1 MEEVADPHDVQMQ
14 HLVTRQ
20 KPSTRVGQPSVIP
33 SSPQQENDK
42 EVREW
47 AEQWGV
53 GVCLPQVT
61 WPSTSCA
68 PPEPTTARRI
78 KAIHNFLEGTA
89 LGTDR
94 YHPRILLRLNPA
106 FLDTLIKVFILCET
120 LGVWP
125 SAITD
130 DLIALLPKP
139 AGGRRPISPR
149 WLGSGSDYGP
159 TSSVSGSNGMIGPSS
174 SRTAAKVQMLPSGS
188 KRLHSKRL
196 LLLTG
201 WRQPL
206 RSTSSKLLSGFG
218 MMSCCRRPCV
228 GNILFGYFAPRLRH
242 TVWVCAFLF
251 AGCSLRLCGHDG
263 ISPLCRSRSGRSY
276 GVFFCACSMA
286 LCVCSSRDVN
296 GNC

>member
-1 MEEVADPHDVQMQ
+1 MQ

-68 PPEPTTARRI
+68 PPEPTTARLI

-94 YHPRILLRLNPA
+94 YHPRFLLRLNPV

-130 DLIALLPKP
+130 ALIALLPKR
-139 AGGRRPISPR
+139 AGGRCPI
-149 WLGSGSDYGP
+149 G
-159 TSSVSGSNGMIGPSS
+159 TFPSLV
-174 SRTAAKVQMLPSGS
+174 R
-188 KRLHSKRL
+188 
-196 LLLTG
+196 
-201 WRQPL
+201 
-206 RSTSSKLLSGFG
+206 
-218 MMSCCRRPCV
+218 
-228 GNILFGYFAPRLRH
+228 I
-242 TVWVCAFLF
+242 
-251 AGCSLRLCGHDG
+251 SLRLCGHAG
-263 ISPLCRSRSGRSY
+263 VSPLGLSRTRRSY

-286 LCVCSSRDVN
+286 SCVCSSRDVS
-296 GNC
+296 GNR